1 MAKAKKAKVETAI
14 EAYTHE
20 AEDVKRS
27 VLPSGEYS
35 GIEAERIIGKPKV
48 VKVEARAGAADLREE
63 MAVRD
68 VDLDPQLVWRGK
80 KPYEG
85 VETLAPYIYQQEKI
99 LPRALIE
106 DLKRETAARKDAV
119 GSAAGEVEQDDL
131 LGWGDAY
138 DANATP
144 AFYHHEQN
152 WSNRMILGDS
162 LKVMASLAENER
174 LRGKVQTIYF
184 DPPYGIK
191 FNSNWQ
197 PSTASTDVKDGKM
210 EDITREPEMVK
221 AFRDTWSDGIHS
233 YLGYLRER
241 LMLAREL
248 LTESGSVFV
257 QISDENVHKIRC
269 VLDEVFGEGN
279 FVSMIA
285 VRKTSSTD
293 AEYLD
298 GIFDYIIWYGK
309 TKEHLKYRAQYEM
322 RPLEFDNLG
331 QFNKVLL
338 PDGTE
343 ARVNDFDKSNYSSPS
358 KIGRV
363 FRVGETSSSGN
374 GGNKVIPYL
383 FHGKKFLPSTNR
395 HWSTN
400 EKGMERLDRAA
411 RLVQLRTTLGYV
423 RYYDDFPVVNINNI
437 WTGSGAVSGGKKI
450 YIVQTN
456 TSVIQRCLLMTTD
469 PGDLVLDPTCGSGT
483 TAYVAEQWGR
493 RWITIDTSR
502 VSLAIARRRL
512 MTARFPYYYLL
523 DSEEGLKKEME
534 VSGKVKVL
542 IGKVYNHRLSQGF
555 VYKRVP
561 HVTLKA
567 IANNSE
573 IDAIWAKYEK
583 DSLEIREGA
592 AAGGKVPEEWEM
604 PFEEGSEFQKMKARR
619 QAEIDASIAK
629 TAEVENLYDQPYEDK
644 KRVRVTGPFTVESLA
659 PVRSLIERA
668 DGELEDPA
676 MKLGNGVT
684 YGNGANYVTRMIQAL
699 RRNGVKQSKKKDR
712 IEFTKVEAFGD
723 SSGLIAAEA
732 VGEVS
737 EKTGKVVRYA
747 IAFGPEFGSVRR
759 DEVMK
764 AGKRAMEL
772 GFDVLIYC
780 AFSFDAY
787 VGEGTEEQMGD
798 LKILHARMN
807 ADLHMVEDLKDT
819 GHGNPFII
827 FGAPDIELKEVEGRE
842 GMYTVTIR
850 GVDVYDPKEGE
861 VRSDD
866 AKDIDCWMVDT
877 DYCGFA
883 FFARQIYF
891 PDNEKV
897 YDGLK
902 KVLTKEVDR
911 EAWASVARTTSR
923 AFARPKS
930 GQIAVK
936 VINHFGDEV
945 MKIFPVP
952 PKGE

>member
-1 MAKAKKAKVETAI
+1 
-14 EAYTHE
+14 
-20 AEDVKRS
+20 
-27 VLPSGEYS
+27 
-35 GIEAERIIGKPKV
+35 
-48 VKVEARAGAADLREE
+48 
-63 MAVRD
+63 
-68 VDLDPQLVWRGK
+68 
-80 KPYEG
+80 
-85 VETLAPYIYQQEKI
+85 
-99 LPRALIE
+99 
-106 DLKRETAARKDAV
+106 
-119 GSAAGEVEQDDL
+119 
-131 LGWGDAY
+131 
-138 DANATP
+138 
-144 AFYHHEQN
+144 
-152 WSNRMILGDS
+152 
-162 LKVMASLAENER
+162 
-174 LRGKVQTIYF
+174 
-184 DPPYGIK
+184 
-191 FNSNWQ
+191 
-197 PSTASTDVKDGKM
+197 
-210 EDITREPEMVK
+210 
-221 AFRDTWSDGIHS
+221 
-233 YLGYLRER
+233 
-241 LMLAREL
+241 
-248 LTESGSVFV
+248 
-257 QISDENVHKIRC
+257 
-269 VLDEVFGEGN
+269 
-279 FVSMIA
+279 
-285 VRKTSSTD
+285 
-293 AEYLD
+293 
-298 GIFDYIIWYGK
+298 
-309 TKEHLKYRAQYEM
+309 
-322 RPLEFDNLG
+322 
-331 QFNKVLL
+331 
-338 PDGTE
+338 
-343 ARVNDFDKSNYSSPS
+343 
-358 KIGRV
+358 
-363 FRVGETSSSGN
+363 
-374 GGNKVIPYL
+374 
-383 FHGKKFLPSTNR
+383 
-395 HWSTN
+395 
-400 EKGMERLDRAA
+400 
-411 RLVQLRTTLGYV
+411 
-423 RYYDDFPVVNINNI
+423 
-437 WTGSGAVSGGKKI
+437 
-450 YIVQTN
+450 
-456 TSVIQRCLLMTTD
+456 
-469 PGDLVLDPTCGSGT
+469 
-483 TAYVAEQWGR
+483 
-493 RWITIDTSR
+493 
-502 VSLAIARRRL
+502 
-512 MTARFPYYYLL
+512 
-523 DSEEGLKKEME
+523 
-534 VSGKVKVL
+534 
-542 IGKVYNHRLSQGF
+542 
-555 VYKRVP
+555 
-561 HVTLKA
+561 
-567 IANNSE
+567 
-573 IDAIWAKYEK
+573 
-583 DSLEIREGA
+583 
-592 AAGGKVPEEWEM
+592 
-604 PFEEGSEFQKMKARR
+604 
-619 QAEIDASIAK
+619 
-629 TAEVENLYDQPYEDK
+629 
-644 KRVRVTGPFTVESLA
+644 
-659 PVRSLIERA
+659 
-668 DGELEDPA
+668 